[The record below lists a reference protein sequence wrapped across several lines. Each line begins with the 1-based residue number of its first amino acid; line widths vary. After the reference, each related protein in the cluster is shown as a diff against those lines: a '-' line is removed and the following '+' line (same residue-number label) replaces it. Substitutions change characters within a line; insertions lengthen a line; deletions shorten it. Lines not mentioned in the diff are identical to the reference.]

1 MSSYLDTPDSDQES
15 IDEPNVEITEAEKVE
30 AKQLMLDLKTVGNDH
45 FTKGEYEE
53 ALQKYTEAMNLCKK
67 FQLEKD
73 ATILLNRAATYLALK
88 RYVPALNDANQGKYL
103 ITSHHLIDTFL
114 HNDVRSYNKT

>member
-15 IDEPNVEITEAEKVE
+15 NDEPSVEITESEKVE
-30 AKQLMLDLKTVGNDH
+30 AKQLMLDLKTAGNDH

-53 ALQKYTEAMNLCKK
+53 ALQKYTEAINLCKK
-67 FQLEKD
+67 FRLEKD

-88 RYVPALNDANQGKYL
+88 RYVPALNDANQGKNH
-103 ITSHHLIDTFL
+103 SHSNPSIDFYFST
-114 HNDVRSYNKT
+114 